1 MARYTTLSPTELA
14 HIVAQYAI
22 GKPLKL
28 EEIPGGFGNSNFKL
42 MTTAGEF
49 LLKICDEKDSA
60 ELNMQISLLQHL
72 QRHAYPT
79 VYPIPT
85 KDHEHL
91 IHETFGSVMLYPF
104 LKGEQPQSTPGT
116 LAQLGEALAKL
127 HCIPPIAGLP
137 RFAMGISQMTPFF
150 EEVQGT
156 QFATHP
162 FVESLK
168 SQLES
173 IEQQLNAPLPMGLL
187 HGDLFLDNTLFD
199 GDQMV
204 AILDFEEGCYDTLL
218 IDVGMTLIGCCY
230 TPQHELNLKAAQR
243 FLEAYNASRP
253 LTENEWQSLD
263 CFVHYA
269 ALSIAFWRFRQFNI
283 RRPDAH
289 RANTYQEMITRSTEF
304 TRHKDDLLIEIRHRN
319 SHQQSLSVRSSSAR
333 YN

>member
-1 MARYTTLSPTELA
+1 MARYTTLSPGELDR
-14 HIVAQYAI
+14 IVSQYSI
-22 GKPLKL
+22 GRSLKL

-42 MTTAGEF
+42 ITTEGEF
-49 LLKICDEKDSA
+49 LLKVCDEKDSA

-72 QRHAYPT
+72 HQYAYPT

-85 KDHEHL
+85 KDEKQL
-91 IHETFGSVMLYPF
+91 THETFGSVMLYPF
-104 LKGEQPQSTPGT
+104 LQGEQPQSSPKI

-127 HCIPPIAGLP
+127 HSIPPIKGLP
-137 RFAMGISQMTPFF
+137 CFAMGISQMTPFF
-150 EEVQGT
+150 EEVQDT

-173 IEQQLNAPLPMGLL
+173 MEPQLNAPLPTGLL

-199 GDQMV
+199 GDEMV

-230 TPQHELNLKAAQR
+230 TPQHQLDLAAAKR
-243 FLEAYNASRP
+243 FLDAYNVSRR
-253 LTENEWQSLD
+253 LTAREWKHLD

-283 RRPDAH
+283 RRPNPD
-289 RANTYQEMITRSTEF
+289 RANTYQEMLTRSEQWTIANKNRTYAAPRAGE
-304 TRHKDDLLIEIRHRN
+304 
-319 SHQQSLSVRSSSAR
+319 V
-333 YN
+333 

>member
-1 MARYTTLSPTELA
+1 MARYTTLSPTELDR
-14 HIVAQYAI
+14 IVSQYPI
-22 GKPLKL
+22 GTALKL
-28 EEIPGGFGNSNFKL
+28 EEISSGFGNSNFKL
-42 MTTAGEF
+42 ATTEGEF

-60 ELNMQISLLQHL
+60 ELNMQIALLQHL
-72 QRHAYPT
+72 HQHAYPT

-85 KDHEHL
+85 KDQKQL
-91 IHETFGSVMLYPF
+91 THETFGSVMLYPF
-104 LKGEQPQSTPGT
+104 LPGEQPQSSPNT

-150 EEVQGT
+150 KEVQGT

-173 IEQQLNAPLPMGLL
+173 MEPQLNASLPMGLL
-187 HGDLFLDNTLFD
+187 HGDLFLDNTLFN

-230 TPQHELNLKAAQR
+230 TPQHQLNLESAQR
-243 FLEAYNASRP
+243 FLDAYNASRP
-253 LTENEWQSLD
+253 LTENEWKYLD
-263 CFVHYA
+263 GFVHYA

-289 RANTYQEMITRSTEF
+289 RANTYQEMITRSAQF
-304 TRHKDDLLIEIRHRN
+304 KFHKSNILCL
-319 SHQQSLSVRSSSAR
+319 
-333 YN
+333 